1 MSVHLGQCKYRNY
14 LAKMLLRELLFFYF
28 NSNLSI
34 LMGKSN
40 FDTLIFYMLTL

>member
-28 NSNLSI
+28 QFKFTHSY
-34 LMGKSN
+34 G
-40 FDTLIFYMLTL
+40 